1 MAEVMSPVVSE
12 RIWALPVSGATVKF
26 LQYLLYR
33 SDFGGHLPVRQKDMA
48 TEYRV
53 TPQAVSNLI
62 APLCELN
69 IVLRPTNEDG
79 SRGKGNSYR
88 LHPLAAK
95 YASPQDMEAAFRT
108 AIARIKA
115 GDLPNLKLPAYAT
128 VPPTADGRP
137 NLKVA

>member
-12 RIWALPVSGATVKF
+12 RIWALPVSPAAVKF

-33 SDFGGHLPVRQKDMA
+33 SDFGGQLPVRQKQMA
-48 TEYRV
+48 AEYRV

-69 IVLRPTNEDG
+69 IVLRPKNEDG
-79 SRGKGNSYR
+79 SKGNSYR

-95 YASPQDMEAAFRT
+95 YASTQDMEAAFRT
-108 AIARIKA
+108 TIARIKA
-115 GDLPNLKLPAYAT
+115 GDLPHLKLPAYAA
-128 VPPTADGRP
+128 VPPAQGRP
-137 NLKVA
+137 DLHVA

>member
-48 TEYRV
+48 GEYRV

-69 IVLRPTNEDG
+69 IVLRPKNEEG
-79 SRGKGNSYR
+79 SRGRGNSYR

-95 YASPQDMEAAFRT
+95 YASPQDMEASFRA
-108 AIARIKA
+108 AIANIKA
-115 GDLPNLKLPAYAT
+115 GELPNLKLPAYAA

-137 NLKVA
+137 NLQVA

>member
-33 SDFGGHLPVRQKDMA
+33 SDFGGHLPIRQKDMA
-48 TEYRV
+48 TEYGV
-53 TPQAVSNLI
+53 TPQAISNLI

-69 IVLRPTNEDG
+69 IVLRPKNEDG

-95 YASPQDMEAAFRT
+95 YPDSQDMEAAFRA
-108 AIARIKA
+108 AITSIKA
-115 GDLPNLKLPAYAT
+115 GDLPNLKLPAYRA
-128 VPPTADGRP
+128 VPPPGNGRP
-137 NLKVA
+137 NLQVA

>member
-1 MAEVMSPVVSE
+1 MADVMSPVVSE

-69 IVLRPTNEDG
+69 IVLRPKNEEG

-95 YASPQDMEAAFRT
+95 YASTQDMEAAFRS
-108 AIARIKA
+108 AIAGIKA
-115 GDLPNLKLPAYAT
+115 GDLPNLKLPAYAA
-128 VPPTADGRP
+128 VPPAADGRP
-137 NLKVA
+137 NLQVA

>member
-12 RIWALPVSGATVKF
+12 RIWALPVSPAAVKF

-33 SDFGGHLPVRQKDMA
+33 SDFGGQLPVRQKQMA
-48 TEYRV
+48 AEYRV

-69 IVLRPTNEDG
+69 IVLRPKNEDG
-79 SRGKGNSYR
+79 SKGNSYR

-95 YASPQDMEAAFRT
+95 YASTQDMEAAFRT
-108 AIARIKA
+108 TIARIKA
-115 GDLPNLKLPAYAT
+115 GDLPNLKLPAYAA
-128 VPPTADGRP
+128 VPPAQGRP
-137 NLKVA
+137 DLHVA

>member
-12 RIWALPVSGATVKF
+12 RIWALPVSPAAVKF

-33 SDFGGHLPVRQKDMA
+33 SDFGGQLPVRQKQMA
-48 TEYRV
+48 AEYRV

-69 IVLRPTNEDG
+69 IVLRPKNEDG
-79 SRGKGNSYR
+79 SKGNSYR

-95 YASPQDMEAAFRT
+95 YASTQDMEAAFRT
-108 AIARIKA
+108 
-115 GDLPNLKLPAYAT
+115 
-128 VPPTADGRP
+128 
-137 NLKVA
+137 

>member
-1 MAEVMSPVVSE
+1 MAEVMSPVVAE

-48 TEYRV
+48 AEYRV

-79 SRGKGNSYR
+79 SRGRGNSYR

-95 YASPQDMEAAFRT
+95 YASHQDMEAAFRS

-115 GDLPNLKLPAYAT
+115 GDLPNLRLPAYRT
-128 VPPTADGRP
+128 VPPEAGTQP
-137 NLKVA
+137 NLQVA

>member
-33 SDFGGHLPVRQKDMA
+33 SEFGGRLPIRQKDMA
-48 TEYRV
+48 SEYRV

-69 IVLRPTNEDG
+69 IVLRPKNEDG

-95 YASPQDMEAAFRT
+95 YANFQDMESAFRS
-108 AIARIKA
+108 AIASIKA
-115 GDLPNLKLPAYAT
+115 GDMPNLKLPTYAA
-128 VPPTADGRP
+128 VPPPADGRP
-137 NLKVA
+137 RLQVA

>member
-12 RIWALPVSGATVKF
+12 RIWALPVSGATVEF

-53 TPQAVSNLI
+53 TPQAISNLI

-69 IVLRPTNEDG
+69 IVLRP
-79 SRGKGNSYR
+79 KM
-88 LHPLAAK
+88 
-95 YASPQDMEAAFRT
+95 YASSQDMEAAFRA
-108 AIARIKA
+108 AITSIKA
-115 GDLPNLKLPAYAT
+115 GDLPNLKLPAYAA
-128 VPPTADGRP
+128 VPPAADGPP
-137 NLKVA
+137 NLQVA